1 MKSNFL
7 YGDYLLEVLQVES
20 QTGLIERPDLAY
32 PPTDLTVNLD
42 VSLQALDTLEDIF
55 SLILTIV
62 FELVLERNFDRV
74 AKMCYSLLELDPFLL
89 NSILLADLEDREET
103 QLFLYV

>member
-1 MKSNFL
+1 VKSNFL

-32 PPTDLTVNLD
+32 PPIDLTVDLD

-55 SLILTIV
+55 SLI
-62 FELVLERNFDRV
+62 
-74 AKMCYSLLELDPFLL
+74 
-89 NSILLADLEDREET
+89 
-103 QLFLYV
+103 

>member
-1 MKSNFL
+1 VKSNFL

-32 PPTDLTVNLD
+32 PPIDLTVDLD

-62 FELVLERNFDRV
+62 LELFLERNFNKV
-74 AKMCYSLLELDPFLL
+74 AEICYIMFELDPFLL
-89 NSILLADLEDREET
+89 NSILLADLED
-103 QLFLYV
+103 